1 MGNGGKD
8 NMQYY
13 MIKGR
18 RHYVADELASYIES
32 QGFEKIYSCCNYD
45 KGMEIYYKSPK
56 HKLVAVTTEF
66 GVLTGNGLKNLS
78 TMIAYTKIPQ
88 KYKCYIPRKESGVIA

>member
-1 MGNGGKD
+1 MGNDGKD

-13 MIKGR
+13 TIRNR
-18 RHYVADELASYIES
+18 RHFVADELASYIEG
-32 QGFEKIYSCCNYD
+32 QGFEKIYSCCNFD

-56 HKLVAVTTEF
+56 HKLIVVTTEF

-78 TMIAYTKIPQ
+78 TMIAYKKVPQ
-88 KYKCYIPRKESGVIA
+88 KYKSYIPVREEGVIA

>member
-13 MIKGR
+13 TIRNR
-18 RHYVADELASYIES
+18 RHFVADELTAYIKE

-56 HKLVAVTTEF
+56 HKLVVVTTEF
-66 GVLTGNGLKNLS
+66 GVLTGSGLKNLS
-78 TMIAYTKIPQ
+78 TMKAYKKIPQ
-88 KYKCYIPRKESGVIA
+88 KYKGYIPSKESGVVA